1 MDFSDGLCVMTGETG
16 AGKSILLGA
25 LGLLL
30 GERAAGQ
37 PLFDTSQAA
46 TLTAEFNLSDSIKT
60 FCEENGLGMED
71 DMLLLRRQLL
81 PDGKSRAFI
90 NDQPVSVALLKTLG
104 VKLMEVHGQQGQRAL
119 TDKSIQR
126 EMLDRFGGHEKFL
139 GDVSKAYAYW
149 QQIAAARAAKQ
160 AAIEQAAAQED
171 YFRHIHGELS
181 KLSPQQGE
189 EEELAVQRRQM
200 MQAEKL
206 GGLLQEAQGELAG
219 ANPVE
224 ESLARAAR
232 LLTRS
237 DSDDTENPVLDNL
250 LESLDA
256 AQQSTAEALQ
266 YLDSLIMD
274 AGYDPKELD
283 TIETRLFDLR
293 GAARKHKRTVDEL
306 ANYLT
311 EIDEALKSLD
321 SDESALGQLLAEEKQ
336 ARDAYEVEAKKLS
349 AARAKSCDKLA
360 EKVMVELAPLKME
373 ATRFKVELTTLEPD
387 HWAIHGMDSLEF
399 TASTNPGSPFGSLAK
414 IASGGELSRFMLA
427 LKVVLAENDT
437 DKTLIFDEI
446 DTGTSGA
453 VAEAIGERLSQ
464 LGSVGQVMCI
474 THLPQVASKGS
485 THFKVAKQ
493 SDGTHTR
500 TSVTAL
506 NDAAR
511 RDELAAMLSGKTIT
525 DEARSQ
531 ADKMLKAA
539 S

>member
-1 MDFSDGLCVMTGETG
+1 MDFSDGLCVLTGETG

-46 TLTAEFNLSDSIKT
+46 TLTAEFNLSDSIRT
-60 FCEENGLGMED
+60 FCEENGLMIED
-71 DMLLLRRQLL
+71 DNLLLRRQLL

-90 NDQPVSVALLKTLG
+90 NDQPVSVALLKMLG
-104 VKLMEVHGQQGQRAL
+104 EQLMEVHGQQGQRAL

-126 EMLDRFGGHEKFL
+126 EMLDRFGRHETL
-139 GDVSKAYAYW
+139 LASVGKAYTDW
-149 QQIAAARAAKQ
+149 QKIVATRAAKQ

-189 EEELAVQRRQM
+189 EEDLAVKRRQM

-206 GGLLQEAQGELAG
+206 GGLLQQAQSELAG

-224 ESLARAAR
+224 EALARAAR

-237 DSDDTENPVLDNL
+237 DSEGENLVLDNL
-250 LESLDA
+250 LESLDS

-306 ANYLT
+306 ANYLI

-321 SDESALGQLLAEEKQ
+321 SDESALTGLLAEEKQ
-336 ARDAYEVEAKKLS
+336 ARSVYEIEAKKLTTL
-349 AARAKSCDKLA
+349 RAKSSEKLA
-360 EKVMVELAPLKME
+360 EKVMVELAPLKMGS
-373 ATRFKVELTTLEPD
+373 TQFQVTLTPLEPE

-399 TASTNPGSPFGSLAK
+399 TASTNPGTPFGSLAK

-446 DTGTSGA
+446 DAGTSGA

-464 LGSVGQVMCI
+464 LGKTGQVMCI
-474 THLPQVASKGS
+474 THLPQVASQGS
-485 THFKVAKQ
+485 THFKVEKQ
-493 SDGTHTR
+493 SDGTQTR
-500 TSVTAL
+500 TSVIAL
-506 NDAAR
+506 DDATR
-511 RDELAAMLSGKTIT
+511 RDELAGMLSGKTIT
-525 DEARSQ
+525 DEARKQ
-531 ADKMLKAA
+531 ADIMLRAV
-539 S
+539 